1 MEFNK
6 CKAGGTMSV
15 NKYNFVLNHLTP
27 TLPPPSTERN
37 LTQISI
43 KLTPSSAHPLTE
55 NVNDI
60 HQYRGRE

>member
-27 TLPPPSTERN
+27 TPPP
-37 LTQISI
+37 
-43 KLTPSSAHPLTE
+43 PLNGEELDT
-55 NVNDI
+55 NFYKVNSLLNSPFDRKCKRYSPI
-60 HQYRGRE
+60 